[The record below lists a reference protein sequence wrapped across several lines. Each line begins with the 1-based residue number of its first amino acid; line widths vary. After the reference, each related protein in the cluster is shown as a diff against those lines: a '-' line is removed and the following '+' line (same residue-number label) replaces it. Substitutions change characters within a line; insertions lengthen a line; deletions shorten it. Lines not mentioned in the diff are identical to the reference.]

1 MPLLSLLRLAS
12 SAVVDTLAGIAS
24 IAGDTRIPS
33 TYATT
38 LAMNLLSPEI
48 WRYPIEVGTIS
59 FTPLSVVIGAILL
72 TILVI
77 AIGLLKR
84 LLIGR
89 VFPRLGLSH
98 GAAVAMATLAA
109 YFLLAVGTLSILPVM
124 VQGFNIQTL
133 SVVLGALSFGIGFG
147 LRNVADNFFSGI
159 IILLERPIKAGDRV
173 EVGQTY
179 GTIIAIRARSTTIRT
194 NDNIDIIVPN
204 SKFISE
210 EVTNL
215 SHIDTKVRFLIPVG
229 VHYQSNVRLVE
240 KALIE
245 AGQSCANVLKQPPP
259 AVRFCGFG
267 DSSLNFEL
275 RVWTDT
281 LYDRPQALVSEVNF
295 AIWDKFQEFGISI
308 PYPQRDLY
316 VKELPALPT
325 RSPEPAS

>member
-1 MPLLSLLRLAS
+1 MHYSLFAL
-12 SAVVDTLAGIAS
+12 
-24 IAGDTRIPS
+24 
-33 TYATT
+33 
-38 LAMNLLSPEI
+38 NLLSPEI
-48 WRYPIEVGTIS
+48 WEYKIDVGTVS
-59 FTPLSVVIGAILL
+59 FTPLSIVIGVLLL
-72 TILVI
+72 TVLCL

-84 LLIGR
+84 FLVGR

-98 GAAVAMATLAA
+98 GAAIAVSTLIA
-109 YFLLAVGTLSILPVM
+109 YFLLAVGVLSILPVM
-124 VQGFNIQTL
+124 VEGFNLQAL

-159 IILLERPIKAGDRV
+159 IILLERPIKVGDRI
-173 EVGQTY
+173 EVGQTF
-179 GTIIAIRARSTTIRT
+179 GTVIAIRARSTTIRT

-215 SHIDTKVRFLIPVG
+215 SHADTKVRFLLPVG
-229 VHYQSNVRLVE
+229 VNYQSDVRLVE
-240 KALIE
+240 KAMLE
-245 AGQSCANVLKQPPP
+245 AGAICPNVLDQPPP

-267 DSSLNFEL
+267 DSSLKFEL

-295 AIWDKFQEFGISI
+295 AIWDKFQEYGIKI

-316 VKELPALPT
+316 VKELPAFPVADP
-325 RSPEPAS
+325 RGAI